1 MDPLRHQLP
10 DSQPRLRQG
19 LRVGAAVAVHVV
31 AVRGAVDVDGRR
43 LGRDVLQHS
52 HRVPRVDR
60 AVDKHDIVN
69 VRVHTSISE
78 EFVRRW
84 YDNIFKDVKEKNI
97 LIDHLLNVGSINI
110 FLQNLMS
117 EGGSE
122 SVLGI
127 KRYNSYYSRL
137 PRETIQNA
145 ILR

>member
-1 MDPLRHQLP
+1 MSAFNQPEENSQLKDQIPIFSTSSSFNIQSICIQQTKRGKPFISRLKKAPRRFSWPWLDPLRHQLP

-19 LRVGAAVAVHVV
+19 LRVRAAVAVHVV

-84 YDNIFKDVKEKNI
+84 CDNI
-97 LIDHLLNVGSINI
+97 
-110 FLQNLMS
+110 
-117 EGGSE
+117 
-122 SVLGI
+122 
-127 KRYNSYYSRL
+127 
-137 PRETIQNA
+137 
-145 ILR
+145 